1 MLNNKVSD
9 MTVDELR
16 GLIRE
21 TVRQTLSEILADPDD
36 GLELQDGIEKAL
48 QKSIRAVIEGALTYN
63 ADEVAGKLGL
73 NW

>member
-21 TVRQTLSEILADPDD
+21 TVRQTMAEILADPDE
-36 GLELQDGIEKAL
+36 GLALQNGIEKAL
-48 QKSIRAVIEGALTYN
+48 RRSMKAVREGEAVYD
-63 ADEVAGKLGL
+63 ADKVV
-73 NW
+73 